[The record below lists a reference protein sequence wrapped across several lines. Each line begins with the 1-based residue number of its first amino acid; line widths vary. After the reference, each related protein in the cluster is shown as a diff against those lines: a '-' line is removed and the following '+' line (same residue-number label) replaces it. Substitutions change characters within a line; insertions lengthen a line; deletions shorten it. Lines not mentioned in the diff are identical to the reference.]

1 MIAAAPSE
9 NAALMNRAAVKG
21 RSLWDDSRRRLLS
34 NKAAMA
40 GFVVLG
46 LLILIAVF
54 GPFLWP
60 YPFDTQYR
68 ELRDLPP
75 QLEGGHLLGM
85 DIYGRDM
92 IARIVAGLGV
102 SLTVG
107 AIATFVSLV
116 IGVAWGAIAGFAG
129 GRVDQ
134 LMMRIVD
141 IIYAMPFIF
150 FVILVTV
157 VFGRHIFL
165 IFLAIGAVEWM
176 TMARIVRG
184 QTLMLKQKEF
194 VEAARAAG
202 VKPIGLVVR
211 HILPNLLGPVAVYV
225 TLTMPVVILQESF
238 LSFIGLGVQ
247 EPLTSLGRLISEGQ
261 KELGK
266 PWLLFAPGH
275 HHGDHAVL
283 AELHRR
289 RPARCARSE
298 GQVGQPA
305 GQLSPALPSAASFA
319 NAATRLSPSA
329 LASCAS
335 FCTSAVCERSYSEL
349 ASSFP
354 ALSFSSIV
362 RAAGA
367 LSATSFASAFSPVVV
382 LAAHSTGSAPA
393 ALA

>member
-1 MIAAAPSE
+1 MIATAPSE
-9 NAALMNRAAVKG
+9 NIELMNRAAVKG

-40 GFVVLG
+40 GFIVLG
-46 LLILIAVF
+46 LLVLIAVL

-60 YPFDTQYR
+60 HGFSKQYR
-68 ELRDLPP
+68 ELREIGPT
-75 QLEGGHLLGM
+75 LENLHILGT

-92 IARIVAGLGV
+92 VARVIMGLGV
-102 SLTVG
+102 SLAVG
-107 AIATFVSLV
+107 AIATLVSLV

-134 LMMRIVD
+134 LMMRFVD
-141 IIYAMPFIF
+141 VMYAMPFIF

-202 VKPIGLVVR
+202 VKPIGLVIR

-238 LSFIGLGVQ
+238 LSFIGLGVN

-261 KELGK
+261 RELGS
-266 PWLLFAPGH
+266 PWMLFAPAITMVVTLFSLNFI
-275 HHGDHAVL
+275 GDGL
-283 AELHRR
+283 RD
-289 RPARCARSE
+289 
-298 GQVGQPA
+298 
-305 GQLSPALPSAASFA
+305 ALDPKD
-319 NAATRLSPSA
+319 R
-329 LASCAS
+329 
-335 FCTSAVCERSYSEL
+335 
-349 ASSFP
+349 
-354 ALSFSSIV
+354 
-362 RAAGA
+362 
-367 LSATSFASAFSPVVV
+367 
-382 LAAHSTGSAPA
+382 
-393 ALA
+393 